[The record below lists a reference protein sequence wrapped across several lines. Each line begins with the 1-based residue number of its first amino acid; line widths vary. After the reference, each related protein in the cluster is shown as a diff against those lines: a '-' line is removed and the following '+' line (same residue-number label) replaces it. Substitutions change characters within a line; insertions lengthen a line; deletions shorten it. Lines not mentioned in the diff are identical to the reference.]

1 MQTRIAERYK
11 QDPQIDDA
19 ESILRKCVHC
29 GFCLATC
36 PTYNIIGDE
45 LDSPR
50 GRIYLIKQ
58 VLEGE
63 APSDKTQ
70 LHLDRCLTCRNCE
83 TTCPSGV
90 EYGRLVDIGRRV
102 VEEEVGRSF
111 SQRWLRWLL
120 LKTLPY
126 KNRIG
131 PIVKLGQLVRPIL
144 PESLRQSVPVRQVP
158 RSLLSNETTARRML
172 VLGGCVQPS
181 MSPATNVACARV
193 LQRLGISLVDLP
205 GVGCCGA
212 INHHLNDPE
221 TALEQMRMNID
232 VWWPEIEKGAEAIVM
247 TASGC
252 GSVVKEYGHL
262 LKEDPVYK
270 EKAKA
275 ISEKCM
281 DLAEILVKEDLSNL
295 PIDATRS
302 GPIAY
307 HPPCTLQHG
316 QKLTGLAEKILTQ
329 AGLEL
334 THVADSHTCCGS
346 AGTYSILQRTLSS
359 KLKQNKVDNLEAGN
373 PAMVATSNIGC
384 QLHIQSATK
393 LQVKHWIEVLD
404 DLIVDEGR

>member
-1 MQTRIAERYK
+1 MQTQIADRYK

-19 ESILRKCVHC
+19 ETILRKCVHC

-63 APSDKTQ
+63 TPTNKTQ

-90 EYGRLVDIGRRV
+90 EYSRLVDIGRRV

-111 SQRWLRWLL
+111 SQRVFRWLL
-120 LKTLPY
+120 LQILPY

-131 PIVKLGQLVRPIL
+131 PIIKMGQWVRPLL
-144 PESLRQSVPVRQVP
+144 PESVRQSIPVR
-158 RSLLSNETTARRML
+158 TTTRPLHAGLTATRKML
-172 VLGGCVQPS
+172 VLDGFVQPS
-181 MSPATNVACARV
+181 MSPVTNAACTRV
-193 LQRLGISLVDLP
+193 LQRLGTSLEAIP
-205 GVGCCGA
+205 RAGCCGA
-212 INHHLNDPE
+212 INHHLNDQE
-221 TALEQMRMNID
+221 TALDQMRNNID

-262 LKEDPVYK
+262 LKDDLVYGA
-270 EKAKA
+270 KAKV
-275 ISEKCM
+275 ISEKCL
-281 DLAEILVKEDLSNL
+281 DIAEILVKEDLSSL
-295 PIDATRS
+295 QIDGSQT

-307 HPPCTLQHG
+307 HPPCTLLHG
-316 QKLTGLAEKILTQ
+316 QKLPGLVEGILDQ
-329 AGLEL
+329 LGVEL
-334 THVADSHTCCGS
+334 TSVPDAHTCCGS
-346 AGTYSILQRTLSS
+346 AGTYSLFQK
-359 KLKQNKVDNLEAGN
+359 KLPTELKTTKIENLTSGN
-373 PAMVATSNIGC
+373 PSLVATSNIGC
-384 QLHIQSATK
+384 QLHLQSATS
-393 LQVKHWIEVLD
+393 LPVKHWIEVLD
-404 DLIVDEGR
+404 DMMEAT